1 MKALVTG
8 ATGFIGSH
16 LTERLIKNG
25 YEVSCMV
32 RNASSLRWL
41 EGLDV
46 RLLQGDCSS
55 RESLN
60 NIAGFDYIFHLSG
73 LTKANHAADFYNI
86 NTKATEN
93 IIDIAV
99 RNNPNLKRFVF
110 LSSLSAHGP
119 SLNGTL
125 PKEDYKPHPVSDYGR
140 SKLLAEDVVLR
151 LRDRL
156 PVSILRPTAV
166 YGPRDR
172 EMFLFFKMIKKK
184 VLPYW
189 GESSVSLV
197 YIDDLINAI
206 ILAAEKEE
214 AMGETFFI
222 SDGMVYSNREIMDE
236 IAGAMGVNL
245 IKLRLPK
252 ALLPAVGLI
261 GDWLGKIT
269 RQATMINRDKL
280 KELMQTQWICDI
292 SKAKQ
297 RLNFMPRVGLKE
309 GIKWTVE
316 WYKIHRWI

>member
-1 MKALVTG
+1 MRALVTG

-32 RNASSLRWL
+32 RKASDLKWL

-46 RLLQGDCSS
+46 RLFQGDCSL

-73 LTKANHAADFYNI
+73 LTKANHAVDFYNV

-110 LSSLSAHGP
+110 LSSLSAYGP
-119 SLNGTL
+119 AMNGTL
-125 PKEDYKPHPVSDYGR
+125 PREDYKPHPVSDYGQ
-140 SKLLAEDVVLR
+140 SKLLAEDAVLR
-151 LRDRL
+151 YRDKL

-166 YGPRDR
+166 YGPRDK
-172 EMFLFFKMIKKK
+172 EMFLFFKIIKKK

-189 GESSVSLV
+189 GESLVSLV

-206 ILAAEKEE
+206 ILAAEKEG
-214 AMGETFFI
+214 ALGETFFI
-222 SDGMVYSNREIMDE
+222 SDGMVYSNKEIIDE
-236 IAGAMGVNL
+236 IAMAMGVNL

-261 GDWLGKIT
+261 GDGLGRIT
-269 RQATMINRDKL
+269 KQATMINRDKI
-280 KELMQTQWICDI
+280 KELVQAQWTCDI

-309 GIKWTVE
+309 GIKWTAE
-316 WYKIHRWI
+316 WYKIHKWI